1 MTSRPRSSASH
12 RLAEVSRVVA
22 DAFDAVAPAAR
33 RALGDRFDA
42 WAELA
47 ATLAEAASPAHGAV
61 LAYLQTPRD
70 ADAAAAWGRTAI
82 RVAAT
87 SGTLAAS
94 FCEGSASTVGRVAP
108 ATLDAWA
115 DAGIGLRAETGWRG
129 ERVAH
134 AFFAATAA
142 GLATFAPEQFA
153 RWGALACHLR
163 PACDEPSMFR
173 ALSADVAAW
182 SVDERSAW
190 LAGAAA
196 LPPPLGVLLYR
207 DVPAALRPLAPRHR
221 AALLDVVRQAAAGAS
236 PDDLAAVL
244 PILGALATA
253 LAPGARDAALAL
265 ASDVAAAFPAGVPAL
280 LRTLPRVFEETTP
293 THAAAWVERGVA
305 VGLRNRAAGVAY
317 FGLVS
322 RTSVR
327 VLRASGTAV
336 TLDEVQGGLRK
347 LVHMLSGEPAVP
359 RPSGRFQLRPPL
371 EDAPQS
377 RMVALPTAIDCL
389 DTCEDNARLYR
400 VLAATLS
407 GRREFGTYATL
418 PDVAAHVRDPERP
431 PVLEDLFL
439 LTEGFRVAR
448 RMGARYPG
456 FDADLRW
463 AGARLLETP
472 GAAVFDAILAVAL
485 RDAGARD
492 VPPWVAGTAALVL
505 PSLTPLAAPDAT
517 AADALRVAE
526 RLAVLFPTERRDLA
540 GAMLPEL
547 ITLLLDVDDGDGPP
561 PGDGPRIGAGGLD
574 DDAPP
579 ELPPDLLERLE
590 LLVDEHLDDD
600 TGSGH
605 AMTAE
610 ELKRLI
616 EAGIGMQ
623 MSQATGPIAEQ
634 AGLYVTQLLGKRLAA
649 SPDPPKVGAEPSAP
663 RRTAMLR
670 MPSSDAAVFLYD
682 EWDHLIGDYR
692 PAWCTLREIDLP
704 GDSGLFFDRALARHA
719 ALVPEIRRCFQRVR
733 PEMYRPVR
741 GLEDG
746 EEFDLNAAVEA
757 RVEHR
762 ARRSPSQ
769 KLYTMRTRQ
778 ERDVATLFLLDMSAS
793 TDETA
798 GGTDG
803 DAGDR
808 IIDIAKDALVI
819 MASALEEIGDA
830 YAIYGF
836 SGQGRANVEVYPIKA
851 FGERLGAAVQSRI
864 GGIEP
869 RGSTRMGTALRHVLG
884 TMRGLA
890 APSKHLLLL
899 SDGFPQDLD
908 YGTDRQSHVYGIRDT
923 AVALREVQAAGV
935 RPFCITV
942 DLAGHD
948 YLREMC
954 DPQQYL
960 IIDQVAA
967 LPRELP
973 KIYQRLVRAA

>member
-1 MTSRPRSSASH
+1 MTSRPRSSAER
-12 RLAEVSRVVA
+12 RLAQVSRVVA
-22 DAFDAVAPAAR
+22 DAVDAVAPAAR
-33 RALGDRFDA
+33 RALGDDFTP
-42 WAELA
+42 WADGA
-47 ATLAEAASPAHGAV
+47 ADLAEAAAPAHGAV
-61 LAYLQTPRD
+61 LAYLHAPRD
-70 ADAAAAWGRTAI
+70 AVASAAWNVTALRI
-82 RVAAT
+82 AAV

-94 FCEGSASTVGRVAP
+94 FCEGSAAMVGRADA

-115 DAGIGLRAETGWRG
+115 DAGIALRAEAGWRG

-142 GLATFAPEQFA
+142 GLHALRPEHFV
-153 RWGALACHLR
+153 RFGALARHLR
-163 PACDEPSMFR
+163 PALDEPLMFR
-173 ALSADVAAW
+173 ALPVEVAHW
-182 SVDERSAW
+182 TVDERSAW
-190 LAGAAA
+190 LAGAMA
-196 LPPPLGVLLYR
+196 LSPELAVLLYR
-207 DVPAALRPLAPRHR
+207 DVPAALHALTPRHR
-221 AALLDVVRQAAAGAS
+221 AALLDVVRHAAAGAS
-236 PDDLAAVL
+236 GEDLAAVL
-244 PILGALATA
+244 PMLGPLATA
-253 LAPGARDAALAL
+253 IPPGARDAALAL
-265 ASDVAAAFPAGVPAL
+265 ATVVADAFPAGVPAL
-280 LRTLPRVFEETTP
+280 LRTLARVFEETTP
-293 THAAAWVERGVA
+293 AHAATWTDRGIA
-305 VGLRNRAAGVAY
+305 VGTRSRAAGVAY
-317 FGLVS
+317 FGLAS
-322 RTSVR
+322 RTSLR

-347 LVHMLSGEPAVP
+347 LVHMLSGESAVP

-371 EDAPQS
+371 EESHES
-377 RMVALPTAIDCL
+377 RMVALPAAIDCL

-400 VLAATLS
+400 VLATLLS
-407 GRREFGTYATL
+407 GRREFDTYAVL
-418 PDVAAHVRDPERP
+418 PDVAAYVRDAERS

-439 LTEGFRVAR
+439 LTDGWRVAC

-456 FDADLRW
+456 LGADLRW
-463 AGARLLETP
+463 AGARLLDTP
-472 GAAVFDAILAVAL
+472 ASVFDAVLAVAL
-485 RDAGARD
+485 RAEGMRGVA
-492 VPPWVAGTAALVL
+492 PWLAATASMVL

-517 AADALRVAE
+517 AVDALRIAE
-526 RLAVLFPTERRDLA
+526 RLVVLFPQDRRDVGPA
-540 GAMLPEL
+540 GLPEL
-547 ITLLLDVDDGDGPP
+547 VTLLLDADEGYGPP
-561 PGDGPRIGAGGLD
+561 ASDGPRIGAGGD
-574 DDAPP
+574 DDGEAPP
-579 ELPPDLLERLE
+579 ELPADLLEKLE
-590 LLVDEHLDDD
+590 LLVDEHLDDAGG
-600 TGSGH
+600 TGH

-610 ELKRLI
+610 ELERLL
-616 EAGIGMQ
+616 EAGLGMQ
-623 MSQATGPIAEQ
+623 ISEASGTIAEQ

-649 SPDPPKVGAEPSAP
+649 KTDPLPTAGEPPGP
-663 RRTAMLR
+663 RRAATVR
-670 MPSSDAAVFLYD
+670 VPSTDAAVFLYD

-692 PAWCTLREIDLP
+692 PAWCRLREIDVA

-719 ALVPEIRRCFQRVR
+719 TLVPDIRRCFQKVR

-741 GLEDG
+741 NLEDG

-762 ARRSPSQ
+762 ARRSPSP

-798 GGTDG
+798 EGSS
-803 DAGDR
+803 DR

-836 SGQGRANVEVYPIKA
+836 SGQGRDNVEVYPIKA
-851 FGERLGAAVQSRI
+851 FGERLGAAARSRI

-884 TMRGLA
+884 KMRGLT
-890 APSKHLLLL
+890 APSRHLILL

-923 AVALREVQAAGV
+923 ATALREVQAAGV
-935 RPFCITV
+935 QPFCITV

>member
-1 MTSRPRSSASH
+1 MTSRPRSSASQ
-12 RLAEVSRVVA
+12 RLTAVSRVVG
-22 DAFDAVAPAAR
+22 DAFDAAAPAAR
-33 RALGDRFDA
+33 RALGDGFPA
-42 WAELA
+42 WTA
-47 ATLAEAASPAHGAV
+47 AAVDLAEAAAPAHGAV
-61 LAYLQTPRD
+61 LAYLRTPH
-70 ADAAAAWGRTAI
+70 AAGVAWARIAI
-82 RVAAT
+82 RVART
-87 SGTLAAS
+87 STALAAS
-94 FCEGSASTVGRVAP
+94 FCEGSAASVGRVDP
-108 ATLDAWA
+108 AVLDAWA
-115 DAGIGLRAETGWRG
+115 DAGIALRAETGWRG
-129 ERVAH
+129 ERVAS
-134 AFFAATAA
+134 AFFAATAD
-142 GLATFAPEQFA
+142 GLATFAPAQFS
-153 RWGALACHLR
+153 RWGALAQHLR
-163 PACDEPSMFR
+163 PALDEPLMFR
-173 ALSADVAAW
+173 ALPADVARW
-182 SVDERSAW
+182 SADERSAW

-196 LPPPLGVLLYR
+196 LPPALGVLLYR
-207 DVPAALRPLAPRHR
+207 DVPSTLRGLAPAHR
-221 AALLDVVRQAAAGAS
+221 AALLDVVRRAVAGAS
-236 PDDLAAVL
+236 PEDVAAVL

-253 LAPGARDAALAL
+253 IAPGAREAALAL
-265 ASDVAAAFPAGVPAL
+265 VGDVAAAFPAGVPAL
-280 LRTLPRVFEETTP
+280 LRTLARVFEETTAA
-293 THAAAWVERGVA
+293 HAAVWVERGIA

-317 FGLVS
+317 FALGS
-322 RTSVR
+322 RTSLR

-347 LVHMLSGEPAVP
+347 LVHMLSGEAAVP

-371 EDAPQS
+371 EDGPQS
-377 RMVALPTAIDCL
+377 RMVALPAAIDCL
-389 DTCEDNARLYR
+389 DTCEDNQRLYR

-418 PDVAAHVRDPERP
+418 PDVAAYVRDEARP

-448 RMGARYPG
+448 RMGGRYPG
-456 FDADLRW
+456 LDADLRW
-463 AGARLLETP
+463 AGGRLLETP
-472 GAAVFDAILAVAL
+472 ASVFDAVLAVAL
-485 RDAGARD
+485 RDDGTRD

-505 PSLTPLAAPDAT
+505 PSLAALASPDAT
-517 AADALRVAE
+517 SHDALRVAE
-526 RLAVLFPTERRDLA
+526 RLAVLFPAERRDA
-540 GAMLPEL
+540 GAAVLPEL
-547 ITLLLDVDDGDGPP
+547 ITLLLDADDGEGPP
-561 PGDGPRIGAGGLD
+561 MGEGPPVGAGGGD
-574 DDAPP
+574 DEPP
-579 ELPPDLLERLE
+579 PALPADLLERLE

-600 TGSGH
+600 LGSGH

-610 ELKRLI
+610 ELQRLI

-623 MSQATGPIAEQ
+623 ISQASGPIVEQ

-649 SPDPPKVGAEPSAP
+649 QPDPPKAGGDPSTP
-663 RRTAMLR
+663 RLTARVR

-692 PAWCTLREIDLP
+692 PAWCTLREIDVA

-762 ARRSPSQ
+762 ARRSPSP

-798 GGTDG
+798 GGPDTG
-803 DAGDR
+803 GGDR

-836 SGQGRANVEVYPIKA
+836 SGQGREHVEVYPIKA

-884 TMRGLA
+884 KMRGLT

-908 YGTDRQSHVYGIRDT
+908 YGTDRQSHLYGIRDT

>member
-1 MTSRPRSSASH
+1 MGAER

-22 DAFDAVAPAAR
+22 EAFEAAAPAAR
-33 RALGDRFDA
+33 RALGDRFAA
-42 WAELA
+42 WADTA
-47 ATLAEAASPAHGAV
+47 AALAEAAAPAHGAV
-61 LAYLQTPRD
+61 LAYLQAPRD
-70 ADAAAAWGRTAI
+70 ADALAAWAGTAI

-87 SGTLAAS
+87 SGILAAS
-94 FCEGSASTVGRVAP
+94 FCEGSASMVGRIAP
-108 ATLDAWA
+108 PVLDAWA

-129 ERVAH
+129 ERAAH

-142 GLATFAPEQFA
+142 GLTTFAPDQFA
-153 RWGALACHLR
+153 RWGALARHLR
-163 PACDEPSMFR
+163 GALDEPSTFR
-173 ALSADVAAW
+173 ALPSEVAQW
-182 SVDERSAW
+182 SDDERSAW
-190 LAGAAA
+190 LAGATA
-196 LPPPLGVLLYR
+196 LPPALGVLLYR
-207 DVPAALRPLAPRHR
+207 DVPGALRALAPRHR
-221 AALLDVVRQAAAGAS
+221 AGLLDVMRRAAAGAS

-253 LAPGARDAALAL
+253 LAPGARDAALGL
-265 ASDVAAAFPAGVPAL
+265 ASDVAERFPAGVPAF
-280 LRTLPRVFEETTP
+280 LRTMARVFEETTAA
-293 THAAAWVERGVA
+293 HAAVWTERGVA

-322 RTSVR
+322 RTSLR

-371 EDAPQS
+371 EDAPRS

-407 GRREFGTYATL
+407 GRREFGTYETL
-418 PDVAAHVRDPERP
+418 PDVATYVRDAERP

-439 LTEGFRVAR
+439 LAEGFRVAR

-456 FDADLRW
+456 LAADLRW

-472 GAAVFDAILAVAL
+472 ASVFDAVLAVVL
-485 RDAGARD
+485 RDDDVRD
-492 VPPWVAGTAALVL
+492 LPAWIAGTAALVL
-505 PSLTPLAAPDAT
+505 PSLAPLATSDAT
-517 AADALRVAE
+517 AEDALRVAE
-526 RLAVLFPTERRDLA
+526 RLAVLFPADRRDIS
-540 GAMLPEL
+540 GAVLPEL
-547 ITLLLDVDDGDGPP
+547 ISLLLDADDGEGPP
-561 PGDGPRIGAGGLD
+561 AGEGPRIGAGGD
-574 DDAPP
+574 GDEERP
-579 ELPPDLLERLE
+579 ELPADLLERLE

-623 MSQATGPIAEQ
+623 ISQATGPIAEQ

-649 SPDPPKVGAEPSAP
+649 QPDPPKVGGDPSTP
-663 RRTAMLR
+663 RRTATLR

-682 EWDHLIGDYR
+682 EWDHQIGDYR
-692 PAWCTLREIDLP
+692 PAWCRLREIDVP

-746 EEFDLNAAVEA
+746 EEFDLNAVVEA

-793 TDETA
+793 TDETHA
-798 GGTDG
+798 

-836 SGQGRANVEVYPIKA
+836 SGQGRDNVEVYPIKA

-884 TMRGLA
+884 KMRGLT